1 MTSIQRRNICS
12 SFSLKW
18 GRFTLNP
25 VLIINICFNLTRCF
39 FIISMFVKNTSLIFI
54 SSLSLPSFGI
64 VHGNEYVIQKVKTI
78 ACAFI
83 ENPLFCTIMDRD
95 KRKFV
100 MSILSDA
107 RLSAGSRALL
117 QYARDLVNFP
127 RIATRC
133 PWD

>member
-1 MTSIQRRNICS
+1 
-12 SFSLKW
+12 
-18 GRFTLNP
+18 
-25 VLIINICFNLTRCF
+25 
-39 FIISMFVKNTSLIFI
+39 MFVKNTSLIFI

-107 RLSAGSRALL
+107 RLSAGPRALL
-117 QYARDLVNFP
+117 Q
-127 RIATRC
+127 
-133 PWD
+133 